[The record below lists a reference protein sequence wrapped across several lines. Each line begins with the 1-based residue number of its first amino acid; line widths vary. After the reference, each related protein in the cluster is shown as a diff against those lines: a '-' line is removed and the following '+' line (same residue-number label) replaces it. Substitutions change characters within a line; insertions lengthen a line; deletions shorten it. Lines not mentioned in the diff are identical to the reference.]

1 MRAFLK
7 RKSDAVLGVVFLVF
21 CFVMS
26 LEIQKI
32 KTPESR
38 IMPFFALGVI
48 ALPSLW
54 LIFKAVVLDRSSQAT
69 LLHHRRE
76 LLVWGMFAALI
87 LGVEH
92 LGFYPAAFLFLLGCF
107 LFLRGKADRRTLL
120 QGLVYSVALTLILF
134 LCFTVVVRMPLPVGT
149 LF

>member
-76 LLVWGMFAALI
+76 LLVYT
-87 LGVEH
+87 
-92 LGFYPAAFLFLLGCF
+92 GFGQKKK
-107 LFLRGKADRRTLL
+107 G
-120 QGLVYSVALTLILF
+120 
-134 LCFTVVVRMPLPVGT
+134 
-149 LF
+149 